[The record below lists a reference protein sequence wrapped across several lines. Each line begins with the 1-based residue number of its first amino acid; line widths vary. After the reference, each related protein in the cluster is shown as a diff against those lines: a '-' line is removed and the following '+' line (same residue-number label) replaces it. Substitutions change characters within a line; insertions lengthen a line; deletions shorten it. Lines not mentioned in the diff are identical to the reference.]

1 MTGERCGSG
10 NLTVQA
16 ALRDGTARLAEAGVE
31 EARLD
36 AEVLLAH
43 ALGVGR
49 AYLFA
54 HPERCLSPE
63 EAAAWQ
69 GMLERRRQ
77 REPVA
82 YIVGTKEFYDLELAV
97 DRRVL
102 VPRPETEMIVER
114 VLEFAAEHPV
124 RTVWDVG
131 TGSGALALALAQHLP
146 QAHVVGSDVSPE
158 ALQVAA
164 ENRRRLGLE
173 GRVELVESDLLAEAR
188 GPIDV
193 VVANPPYLP
202 SDEYR
207 AAMPEVSQYEPRL
220 ALDGGPTGLD
230 AVARLLA
237 QAAALRPQPAL
248 LLVEIGAEQGPEAVA
263 LAREHFPQRPV
274 ALRRDLAGL
283 DRVVEVSPSLRSP
296 SPIRGRGAD
305 GATALPSPSE
315 GEGGGEGE
323 ARHERPDGHGGD
335 PFQARPSAR
344 HGAQSPL
351 TLTLSPAGERG
362 QAHLY
367 ENPRRPPLPPCLFS
381 PAGERGRAH
390 LHENPCRP
398 PLPPCLFSP
407 AGERGQAHLRS
418 PSPPRGMG
426 GVEGVTWVLPAQDP
440 AAIALVAEALRRG
453 EIAAFPT
460 DTVYGVGAAVCH
472 EAAVRAL
479 YEIKGRPEAKAIPL
493 LLAGAAD
500 LEGVATAVP
509 AVAARLMARYWPGP
523 LTLVLPARPE
533 LPAEVRAGMT
543 VAVRVPDHE
552 AARALIEAVG
562 APLATTSANRSG
574 APAALTARD
583 VLAQLGR
590 RLRWVLDGGPSP
602 GGQAS
607 SVVDVTA
614 EPPAICRHGAIPDEA
629 LQPLLGDR

>member
-381 PAGERGRAH
+381 PAGERG
-390 LHENPCRP
+390 
-398 PLPPCLFSP
+398 
-407 AGERGQAHLRS
+407 QAHLRS